1 MVKGISV
8 KELITPKPRD
18 LSQPLVAIL
27 LCTFNGEQFLHQQL
41 ASIATQIHTNWVL
54 WASDDGS
61 FDSTLDILR
70 TTQQSWGAERLIIVQ
85 GPCKGF
91 ARNFLSLACLPE
103 IEADYYAFSDQD
115 DIWLPS
121 KLTRAI
127 ERLAK
132 QPHNSALLYGSR
144 TSLIDETG
152 HPIGIS
158 PLIPKRLDFSNA
170 LVQNVAG
177 GNTMV
182 FNHALVKT
190 LRDAGDELDIVS
202 HDWWLY
208 IVATAINGKVFFDQE
223 PHILYR
229 QHKGNLVGSNVGL
242 TSRFKRLQK
251 LFSGRFAGWIQQNQR
266 CIKKL
271 EANMTIDSIRRAQ
284 LLATIHQV
292 WLYKR
297 LVYFI
302 QSGVRRQSMTGN
314 IALLVAVIL
323 NQV

>member
-1 MVKGISV
+1 MVEPHI
-8 KELITPKPRD
+8 
-18 LSQPLVAIL
+18 AIL
-27 LCTFNGEQFLHQQL
+27 MCTFEGERFLAAQL
-41 ASIATQIHTNWVL
+41 ASILAQTHQNWTL
-54 WASDDGS
+54 WVSDDGS
-61 FDSTLDILR
+61 SDQTLEILR
-70 TTQQSWGAERLIIVQ
+70 ATQELWGKERLKIIS

-91 ARNFLSLACLPE
+91 ARNFLSLACRPE
-103 IEADYYAFSDQD
+103 IKADYYAFSDQD

-121 KLTRAI
+121 KLARAL
-127 ERLAK
+127 EKLTV
-132 QPHNSALLYGSR
+132 QPHNTALLYGSR

-152 HPIGIS
+152 NPIGTS

-190 LRDAGDELDIVS
+190 LRDVGPELDIVS

-208 IVATAINGKVFFDQE
+208 IVATATCGKVLFDQE

-229 QHKGNLVGSNVGL
+229 QHKGNLVGSNVSL
-242 TSRFKRLQK
+242 TSRFRRLQK
-251 LFSGRFAGWIQQNQR
+251 LFSGRFAGWIQQNYR

-271 EANMTIDSIRRAQ
+271 EANITVESIRRAQ

-297 LVYFI
+297 IVYFF
-302 QSGVRRQSMTGN
+302 QSGVRRQSIAGN
-314 IALLVAVIL
+314 VALLAAVVL

>member
-1 MVKGISV
+1 MVEPHI
-8 KELITPKPRD
+8 
-18 LSQPLVAIL
+18 AIL
-27 LCTFNGEQFLHQQL
+27 MCTFEGERFLAAQL
-41 ASIATQIHTNWVL
+41 ASILAQTHQNWTL
-54 WASDDGS
+54 WVSDDGS
-61 FDSTLDILR
+61 TDQTLEILR
-70 TTQQSWGAERLIIVQ
+70 ATQALWGKDRLKIVE
-85 GPCKGF
+85 GPWEGF
-91 ARNFLSLACLPE
+91 ARNFLSLACRPE

-121 KLTRAI
+121 KLTRAL
-127 ERLAK
+127 EKLTE
-132 QPHNSALLYGSR
+132 QPHNTALLYGSR

-152 HPIGIS
+152 TPIGIS

-182 FNHALVKT
+182 FNHALAKT
-190 LRDAGDELDIVS
+190 LRGAGATLDIVS

-208 IVATAINGKVFFDQE
+208 IVATATGGTVLFDQE

-229 QHKGNLVGSNVGL
+229 QHKGNLVGSNLGL
-242 TSRFKRLQK
+242 TSRFNRLQK
-251 LFSGRFAGWIQQNQR
+251 LFSGRFAGWIQQNHL

-271 EANMTIDSIRRAQ
+271 EANMTIESFRRAQ

-292 WLYKR
+292 WLHKR
-297 LVYFI
+297 LVYFF
-302 QSGVRRQSMTGN
+302 QSGARRQSMTGN

>member
-1 MVKGISV
+1 M
-8 KELITPKPRD
+8 
-18 LSQPLVAIL
+18 
-27 LCTFNGEQFLHQQL
+27 CTFQGERFLAAQL
-41 ASIATQIHTNWVL
+41 ASISAQTHQNWTL
-54 WASDDGS
+54 WVSDDGS
-61 FDSTLDILR
+61 TDQTLEILR
-70 TTQQSWGAERLIIVQ
+70 ATQELWGKDRLKIIS

-91 ARNFLSLACLPE
+91 ARNFLSLTCHPE
-103 IEADYYAFSDQD
+103 IEANYYAFSDQD

-121 KLTRAI
+121 KLTRAL
-127 ERLAK
+127 EKLTE
-132 QPHNSALLYGSR
+132 QPHNTALLYGSR

-152 HPIGIS
+152 TPIGIS

-190 LRDAGDELDIVS
+190 LRGAGAELDIVS

-208 IVATAINGKVFFDQE
+208 IVATATGGKVVFDQE

-229 QHKGNLVGSNVGL
+229 QHKGNLVGANSSL

-266 CIKKL
+266 CINTL
-271 EANMTIDSIRRAQ
+271 EAKMTIESFHRAQ

-302 QSGVRRQSMTGN
+302 QSSVRRQSMTGN
-314 IALLVAVIL
+314 IALLAAVVL